1 MPFEIFKPPK
11 IHEAIANTVGK
22 SSGVAVAKGLKVVTG
37 ATNKMRAKGCPP
49 PAELA
54 KVANQVGQVGA
65 LSGTLN
71 SQLSAFKS
79 IPSGLKAPVGGIRA
93 AVASILSIA
102 IPQAFPHVQVGPPG
116 LPVSVTLKFYDL
128 CNKLKEM
135 AAAFELT
142 ADAVGNTVSSAEG
155 SIQEISRQV
164 KALEA
169 PIKACKIN
177 QAIKS
182 NLTNEQAGKL
192 GLLDSN
198 GDLITETLGSKIL
211 EKANTRP
218 ASEQLKLDLSNSLGV
233 EVNMKGTSTVDEV
246 LNKLKNPIAAGV
258 LKGDA
263 YRLLPP
269 GIFKLDTGESVD
281 ITGNQFAVFTDK
293 QVLTSNEDINLNA
306 NGINLNANG
315 INLNANGINLNAN
328 SGNLNAN
335 SGNLNA
341 NDINLNAND
350 INLDA
355 NGNTALTVKL
365 ESPNSLKPG
374 GITGTSQALAE
385 LNSALTN
392 ISDKLVFAGDA
403 LANDV
408 GVSVEVLE
416 TLKKDLE
423 DISSGIVTKKDEE
436 LTNSDLTY
444 RGYLLKIIR
453 DPASPKLAP
462 RHFAVAIR
470 DGKQEIKGPSS
481 FSSSKEVLLDE
492 IKFRIDNQ
500 LS

>member
-1 MPFEIFKPPK
+1 MPFEVFKPPK

-22 SSGVAVAKGLKVVTG
+22 SSGIAVAKGLKVVTG

-54 KVANQVGQVGA
+54 KVASQVGQVGA

-71 SQLSAFKS
+71 GQLSAFKS

-102 IPQAFPHVQVGPPG
+102 IPQAFPHVYVGPPG

-135 AAAFELT
+135 ASAFELT

-258 LKGDA
+258 SKGDA

-269 GIFKLDTGESVD
+269 GIFKLETGESVD

-293 QVLTSNEDINLNA
+293 QIPASNE
-306 NGINLNANG
+306 GINSSNE
-315 INLNANGINLNAN
+315 
-328 SGNLNAN
+328 
-335 SGNLNA
+335 
-341 NDINLNAND
+341 D

-355 NGNTALTVKL
+355 NGNTTLTVKL
-365 ESPNSLKPG
+365 ESPSSLKPG

-408 GVSVEVLE
+408 GVSIEVLE

-423 DISSGIVTKKDEE
+423 DISTGIVTKKDEE

-470 DGKQEIKGPSS
+470 DGKQELKGPSS

>member
-1 MPFEIFKPPK
+1 MPFEVFKPPK
-11 IHEAIANTVGK
+11 IHEAIATTIGK

-49 PAELA
+49 PAELT
-54 KVANQVGQVGA
+54 KVASQVGQVGA
-65 LSGTLN
+65 LSGALN
-71 SQLSAFKS
+71 GQLSAFKS

-182 NLTNEQAGKL
+182 NLTNEQAGIL
-192 GLLDSN
+192 GLLDLN

-258 LKGDA
+258 AKGDA

-269 GIFKLDTGESVD
+269 GIFKLETGESVD

-293 QVLTSNEDINLNA
+293 QIPASNE
-306 NGINLNANG
+306 GINSSNE
-315 INLNANGINLNAN
+315 
-328 SGNLNAN
+328 
-335 SGNLNA
+335 
-341 NDINLNAND
+341 D

-355 NGNTALTVKL
+355 NGNTTLTVKL
-365 ESPNSLKPG
+365 ESPSSLKPG

-408 GVSVEVLE
+408 GVSIEVLE

-423 DISSGIVTKKDEE
+423 DISTGLVTKKDEE

-462 RHFAVAIR
+462 KHFAVAIR
-470 DGKQEIKGPSS
+470 DGKQELKGPSS